1 MQPYFIFNVFE
12 DFSVFIVTFYVPLFF
27 STVYQAD
34 VDLESLAVKAEHSV
48 QLINTVITFQLWL
61 T

>member
-12 DFSVFIVTFYVPLFF
+12 NFSVFIVTFYVALFF
-27 STVYQAD
+27 PQFIRHD
-34 VDLESLAVKAEHSV
+34 VDLESLAIKAEHSV
-48 QLINTVITFQLWL
+48 QLINTVFTFQLWL